1 MVRGNPGQ
9 FARKWLAID
18 MNFRKILLGGAV
30 LASVAWGLCA
40 CTQEQ
45 PESPKAQKV
54 SASFVQTEVAVPV
67 NGTAVLAIEVTPADR
82 IGELTV
88 TVADESV
95 VELSDRQ
102 LTETGVT
109 YILKPLKLSST
120 TIYAIHDDFDSPLE
134 CAVTVTPVGVESVS
148 LDKTSIDL
156 KVGETFSFNPTVSP
170 ADATSPV
177 LIWKSDN
184 EEVAA
189 VDNGKVTAVKEG
201 TATVTVTCQGR
212 EASCAVNVSAIKAT
226 SLKLSVDGGETDA
239 KTISINERFKVD
251 AEILPE
257 DVSYKTVEWSVSE
270 SDVVSCEPIVIG
282 GETVSAYLTGL
293 KAGSATVTAKI
304 AGEDGELTAS
314 VNVSV
319 QQTARPSTEPKIGD
333 YFYSDGTWSDG
344 GLISINADG
353 TEAKWLTGLEKPS
366 PDPDKTVIG
375 IVFQTDLSRISDEE
389 KALGYTHG
397 LVLSLKRAYKPL
409 EQKDPDNKYETPDS
423 LTKFS
428 TAESLE
434 LTYIKRSK
442 LGTAYYNS
450 IDGYATTKKIRE
462 NNPGDDLADFP
473 AADWATRGF
482 VPAPSSTS
490 GWYLPASGQAWDLF
504 ANLGGNEIAEYLN
517 TLKTYDADVTYLD
530 ELNPTYDPVA
540 ELNSRWALVPS
551 SMKENMYGDRDRA
564 GYLYFMLLTC
574 DQYDSDC
581 SRVFWVGSAKDAT
594 SSKQGQFQPFVTYIN
609 DATTCYPILSF

>member
-1 MVRGNPGQ
+1 M
-9 FARKWLAID
+9 
-18 MNFRKILLGGAV
+18 
-30 LASVAWGLCA
+30 CA

-201 TATVTVTCQGR
+201 TATVTVTCNGHTAQ
-212 EASCAVNVSAIKAT
+212 CAVNVSTTAAESVT
-226 SLKLSVDGGETDA
+226 LSCELADLSQTVELTAGETILVNA
-239 KTISINERFKVD
+239 T
-251 AEILPE
+251 ILPE
-257 DVSYKTVEWSVSE
+257 DVTYLNLVWTVSPETVL
-270 SDVVSCEPIVIG
+270 SCEPFDAVADDNI
-282 GETVSAYLTGL
+282 VSAHITALTE
-293 KAGSATVTAKI
+293 GSAVVTAKI
-304 AGEDGELTAS
+304 DGAEAKFE
-314 VNVSV
+314 VNVKPV
-319 QQTARPSTEPKIGD
+319 VVPVANPKVGD

-344 GLISINADG
+344 GLVSINEDG
-353 TEAKWLTGLEKPS
+353 TNPVWKEQKPA
-366 PDPDKTVIG
+366 PEEGKTVIG
-375 IVFQTDLSRISDEE
+375 IVFQTNRDRIYEGLTE
-389 KALGYTHG
+389 AGYTHG
-397 LVLSLKRAYKPL
+397 LVIG
-409 EQKDPDNKYETPDS
+409 
-423 LTKFS
+423 
-428 TAESLE
+428 TAEVYASYTLDDSFGCIGGARY
-434 LTYIKRSK
+434 TGYRWYNDI
-442 LGTAYYNS
+442 LGKYWTDRVVKYYPGNE
-450 IDGYATTKKIRE
+450 IQRCPVFDFVTTDYR
-462 NNPGDDLADFP
+462 L
-473 AADWATRGF
+473 
-482 VPAPSSTS
+482 PAPAGTS
-490 GWYLPASGQAWDLF
+490 GWYVPAIGELWDF
-504 ANLGGNEIAEYLN
+504 IANLGGEEIASYLKLYRDYGIEYESA
-517 TLKTYDADVTYLD
+517 TDDSIEQSAFDITRLD
-530 ELNPTYDPVA
+530 EKKLTYNLLDRLNDCW
-540 ELNSRWALVPS
+540 SLVP
-551 SMKENMYGDRDRA
+551 EAQRDNLRYIYG
-564 GYLYFMLLTC
+564 
-574 DQYDSDC
+574 
-581 SRVFWVGSAKDAT
+581 VGLNVSQLMSASVYESGEACCIFQITKDNGF
-594 SSKQGQFQPFVTYIN
+594 SFQPGWQYADQMICHPVLAF
-609 DATTCYPILSF
+609 